1 VRGVL
6 TPMKDMA
13 EELHVAVIGIA
24 HFNKKD
30 DIKSA
35 LVRALAAVGAFCMW
49 KHRMAWYQN
58 PSMCVNPATA
68 HGALASMAFAKRLK
82 QDKLF
87 AQLLLVSSTL
97 KRGRI

>member
-1 VRGVL
+1 
-6 TPMKDMA
+6 MKDMA

-35 LVRALAAVGAFCMW
+35 LVRALAAVGAFCIDKW
-49 KHRMAWYQN
+49 KHRMTWYQN
-58 PSMCVNPATA
+58 PSMCV
-68 HGALASMAFAKRLK
+68 GALASMAFAKRLK
-82 QDKLF
+82 QGKLF
-87 AQLLLVSSTL
+87 VQLLLVSSTL